1 MTERRYSDIEIFRRL
16 LAWARPWWGRL
27 AAMFALSL
35 LATPIALLAPVPLK
49 IVVDH
54 VLGNDPIGDTLGT
67 ILPEGAS
74 SSTLLMAAIGLLLG
88 VALVRHLQELVSG
101 WLQTDTGQ
109 RMVLSF
115 RAGIF
120 EHAQRLSIG
129 WHDRRGTTESIYR
142 IQWDAPAIKHVAVNG
157 VIPLVTS
164 LITVAAMIVVTARI
178 DWVLAL
184 VALLVS
190 PVLYMLTR
198 GYRRPLRRRYNEVK
212 ELETTAL
219 SVIQEAISS
228 IRVVKA
234 FGGEERERDR
244 FVDHSRETV
253 RAHSRLALFQGG
265 FDLLLGLTTAAGTAL
280 VLWFGVRHVQA
291 GVLTL
296 GDLLV
301 VMAYLAQLYAPLRT
315 ISGKIGDVQ
324 SSLAGAERAFAILD
338 EDRDVPERPDARPLD
353 RARGEI
359 EFRHVAFG
367 YEAGHP
373 VLWNVSFHVEPGAR
387 VGISGRTG
395 AGKTT
400 LVSLLTRFYDPQAG
414 AILLD
419 GTDLRDYRLGDL
431 RNQYAMV
438 LQDPVLF
445 STSIIENIRYARPAA
460 TREEIEAACRAAGAD
475 FIDRLPQG
483 YHTLVGERG
492 MRLSGGER
500 QRISLARAFLKDAPI
515 LVLDEPTSSV
525 DVATEAAIMEAM
537 ERLME
542 GRTTFM
548 IAHRLSTLE
557 GCDVRLEVRHGDVRP
572 TEAADVEE
580 AAPASAR

>member
-1 MTERRYSDIEIFRRL
+1 MAGRSYSDLEIFRRL
-16 LAWARPWWGRL
+16 LLRARPWWGRL
-27 AAMFALSL
+27 AGIFALGL
-35 LATPIALLAPVPLK
+35 LATPIALLAPLPLK

-54 VLGNDPIGDTLGT
+54 VLGDRPVGDLLGAVV
-67 ILPEGAS
+67 PDGAS
-74 SSTLLMAAIGLLLG
+74 ESALLVAAIALLVG
-88 VALVRHLQELVSG
+88 VALARQLQELASG

-109 RMVLSF
+109 RMTLSF

-142 IQWDAPAIKHVAVNG
+142 IQWDAPAIQHVAVNG
-157 VIPLVTS
+157 VIPLTTS
-164 LITVAAMIVVTARI
+164 AITVLAMIAITARI

-190 PVLYMLTR
+190 PVLYALTR
-198 GYRRPLRRRYNEVK
+198 GYRQPLRRRYRQVK
-212 ELETTAL
+212 ELETSAL

-244 FVDHSRETV
+244 FVDRSRESV
-253 RAHSRLALFQGG
+253 RARSRLALFQGG
-265 FDLLLGLTTAAGTAL
+265 FDLLLGLTTAIGTAL
-280 VLWFGVRHVQA
+280 VLWFGVRHVQT

-315 ISGKIGDVQ
+315 ISGKVGDVQ
-324 SSLAGAERAFAILD
+324 SAIAGAERAFTILD
-338 EDRDVPERPDARPLD
+338 EDQDVPERTDAVPLE
-353 RARGEI
+353 RARGEV

-373 VLWNVSFHVEPGAR
+373 VLWNVSFRVEPGR
-387 VGISGRTG
+387 KVGISGRTG

-400 LVSLLTRFYDPQAG
+400 LVSLLARFYDPEAG

-419 GTDLRDYRLGDL
+419 GVDLRDYRLRDL
-431 RNQYAMV
+431 RNQFSLV
-438 LQDPVLF
+438 LQEPVLF
-445 STSIIENIRYARPAA
+445 STSIAENIRYARPGA
-460 TREEIEAACRAAGAD
+460 TREEIEAACLDAGAE
-475 FIDRLPQG
+475 FIESLPEG
-483 YHTLVGERG
+483 YDTRVGERG

-500 QRISLARAFLKDAPI
+500 QRVSLARAFLKDAPI

-557 GCDVRLEVRHGDVRP
+557 GCDVRLEVRHGDVRRI
-572 TEAADVEE
+572 EAGELE
-580 AAPASAR
+580 SAAR